1 MPLKT
6 NQRKHKKKLLQND
19 SRIEDSIIIR
29 YKKNKYIKPYK
40 NKTIKYKLIFFILL
54 LLYLYFNLI
63 ELKMDPMNLMPVPSR
78 VLKKIEENV

>member
-19 SRIEDSIIIR
+19 SRIEDSIILR
-29 YKKNKYIKPYK
+29 YKINKDITTYK

-54 LLYLYFNLI
+54 LL
-63 ELKMDPMNLMPVPSR
+63 
-78 VLKKIEENV
+78 